1 MEERHPQTTSS
12 ILQLVDNYEERF
24 LNRITRGPSHDF
36 RKANHARMI
45 SSQTGIGMR
54 IGEIR
59 KLKTDAMTLAN
70 HRGKPTDL
78 QVKVLDFL
86 IKDVNCGSSLCSNTF
101 ERNVH
106 HSPVRYRSRKVIYIR
121 RGLLQILSYR
131 PRQRTKDRFVTG
143 QGAPCFH
150 IDKPGLTHVLYHDI
164 DSGDQEPVVSRPYRY
179 DRVKQRII
187 EYHIQKMLK
196 KGTVWPMQS
205 QYTSTVVL
213 TCHNYFLPPHYPEA
227 YRFVTD
233 YRKLNA
239 ITKFSRYSLPLID
252 ELITNIPFMTI
263 MSKLDL
269 RSVES
274 LKGSLSCRSLTLNGS
289 ISLVLRTS
297 FADILSRNLVDNV
310 EGSQISHAALR
321 ALALNSR
328 EQSIQEQR
336 EDPELGHIHPN
347 LENSV
352 LEVQNNNLTIWKS
365 GRRITVKVDQVQI
378 YHEPLQRTRMT
389 TGGVEEY
396 EDRQP
401 TTEQAQEKEPQCGSI
416 RDGDPA
422 DRST

>member
-1 MEERHPQTTSS
+1 
-12 ILQLVDNYEERF
+12 
-24 LNRITRGPSHDF
+24 
-36 RKANHARMI
+36 MI

-54 IGEIR
+54 IDNRSFDSRRRSGQSHHR
-59 KLKTDAMTLAN
+59 FNN
-70 HRGKPTDL
+70 HGLPKGSSRNGAFRGLNGQNRTTYYY
-78 QVKVLDFL
+78 DFL
-86 IKDVNCGSSLCSNTF
+86 IKDDNCGSFLCSNTF

-106 HSPVRYRSRKVIYIR
+106 HSPLRYRSKKVIYIR

-227 YRFVTD
+227 YRFVID

-239 ITKFSRYSLPLID
+239 ITKFPRYSLPLIE
-252 ELITNIPFMTI
+252 ELILNINFMAI
-263 MSKLDL
+263 MSTLDL
-269 RSVES
+269 RSGVEPNFQKS
-274 LKGSLSCRSLTLNGS
+274 IDIILNP
-289 ISLVLRTS
+289 VLGRFVSVYMDDVIIMSVS
-297 FADILSRNLVDNV
+297 FTEHVN
-310 EGSQISHAALR
+310 H
-321 ALALNSR
+321 LN
-328 EQSIQEQR
+328 Q
-336 EDPELGHIHPN
+336 
-347 LENSV
+347 
-352 LEVQNNNLTIWKS
+352 
-365 GRRITVKVDQVQI
+365 
-378 YHEPLQRTRMT
+378 EPLQRTRMT